1 MKKFSIVANMS
12 LLFGIFFIILMIGRS
27 LDVTTRWDHMSYNAE
42 DAHRTDGSL
51 RQEEVLCVFSAHTSS
66 PSSKHF
72 ARKFTEKDSLT
83 GTRTGKI

>member
-1 MKKFSIVANMS
+1 MSFS
-12 LLFGIFFIILMIGRS
+12 
-27 LDVTTRWDHMSYNAE
+27 AE

-51 RQEEVLCVFSAHTSS
+51 RQEEVLCVFSAHISS

-83 GTRTGKI
+83 GTRTGKIWIIDAYLRAHRTRRTIATH